1 MRAIVVFAVAMML
14 TLAGVIAE
22 AQVQAPFRPSV
33 SYTDTTHPP
42 QIAPE
47 VTDDRRVRRN
57 YPEQPPV
64 IPHSIRDYEIN
75 LNSNKCLTCHSRAFN
90 AEVGAPM
97 ISITHYIDRDGQVL
111 ASIAP
116 RRFVCTTCH
125 VPQTTADPP
134 VANRFVDVD
143 TLLSRQGGGERRP

>member
-1 MRAIVVFAVAMML
+1 MRMIALAAALLLLGFAGAATV
-14 TLAGVIAE
+14 
-22 AQVQAPFRPSV
+22 AQVPAPFRPPV
-33 SYTDTTHPP
+33 AYTDTTDPP
-42 QIAPE
+42 PIPPE

-75 LNSNKCLTCHSRAFN
+75 LNSNRCLTCHSRAFN
-90 AEVGAPM
+90 AQVGAPM
-97 ISITHYIDRDGQVL
+97 ISITHYIDRQGQVL
-111 ASIAP
+111 GAVAP

-143 TLLSRQGGGERRP
+143 TLISRGGGERKP

>member
-1 MRAIVVFAVAMML
+1 MRAIAIFSASIVV
-14 TLAGVIAE
+14 TLAGLVAE
-22 AQVQAPFRPSV
+22 AQVQTPFRPPV
-33 SYTDTTHPP
+33 SYSDAANPP

-97 ISITHYIDRDGQVL
+97 ISITHYIDREGQVL
-111 ASIAP
+111 ASVAP

-134 VANRFVDVD
+134 VANRFIDVD
-143 TLLSRQGGGERRP
+143 TLLSRRGGERRP

>member
-1 MRAIVVFAVAMML
+1 MRAISVFVAAML
-14 TLAGVIAE
+14 LALAGVIAE
-22 AQVQAPFRPSV
+22 AQVQAPFRPPV
-33 SYTDTTHPP
+33 AYTDTPQPP

-64 IPHSIRDYEIN
+64 IPHSIRDYEVN
-75 LNSNKCLTCHSRAFN
+75 LNSNRCLTCHSRAFN

-97 ISITHYIDRDGQVL
+97 ISITHYIDRQGQVL
-111 ASIAP
+111 ATVAP

-125 VPQTTADPP
+125 VAQTTAEPP
-134 VANRFVDVD
+134 VANRFVDID
-143 TLLSRQGGGERRP
+143 TLLARPGGGERRP

>member
-1 MRAIVVFAVAMML
+1 MRALVVFAAAMIVA
-14 TLAGVIAE
+14 LAGVIAE
-22 AQVQAPFRPSV
+22 AQVQAPFRPSATF
-33 SYTDTTHPP
+33 TDTGHPP

-47 VTDDRRVRRN
+47 ITDDRRVRRN

-64 IPHSIRDYEIN
+64 IPHAIRDYEIN
-75 LNSNKCLTCHSRAFN
+75 LNSNRCLTCHSRAFN

-97 ISITHYIDRDGQVL
+97 ISITHYVDRDGQVL
-111 ASIAP
+111 ASVAP

-125 VPQTTADPP
+125 VPQTTAEPP

-143 TLLSRQGGGERRP
+143 TLLGERRQ